1 MIKHYLRGQ
10 VIWLIYYVD
19 GVRIRKSTKLK
30 NTPQNIKV
38 VKNQIIPA
46 LDIKIATGEIYKK
59 KPKMNIAAVTYLA
72 SGSYWSTIQLVRFN
86 KLALRAGDFQNMS
99 RRNEKFRQFWYHYL
113 LHHSRR
119 GTRLLHYL
127 GLTVAIAGLILGTV
141 ILNPIIPI
149 LGIALAYMLSWS
161 GHLLIEHNL
170 SHH

>member
-1 MIKHYLRGQ
+1 
-10 VIWLIYYVD
+10 
-19 GVRIRKSTKLK
+19 
-30 NTPQNIKV
+30 
-38 VKNQIIPA
+38 
-46 LDIKIATGEIYKK
+46 
-59 KPKMNIAAVTYLA
+59 
-72 SGSYWSTIQLVRFN
+72 
-86 KLALRAGDFQNMS
+86 MS

-161 GHLLIEHNL
+161 GHLLIEHNRPTLLEHPVWALQCDVRMFRLWLAGRL
-170 SHH
+170 SNELARAQESQ